1 MHTYYDAKDMLKKEL
16 DEIVR
21 KGELSAGSLD
31 TIDKILSSIVH
42 ACKIIM
48 YEEYAE
54 DGYSYADGDRDM
66 SEYSY
71 ARGRGSN
78 GRGRG
83 SNANRDSMGRYSSEG
98 GYSNAR
104 GGQGGRSGNRGGG
117 RGGYS
122 RAGGG
127 YSYADGEKEEK
138 IELIRDMME
147 EVSSDEERRALQKIM
162 RRYEQE

>member
-1 MHTYYDAKDMLKKEL
+1 MNTYYDAKDMLKKEL
-16 DEIVR
+16 DEIVK
-21 KGELSAGSLD
+21 KGEMSAVSLD
-31 TIDKILSSIVH
+31 TIDKLLSSIVH

-54 DGYSYADGDRDM
+54 DGYSYADGDMDM
-66 SEYSY
+66 SNYSY
-71 ARGRGSN
+71 ARGN

-83 SNANRDSMGRYSSEG
+83 PNARRDSMGRYSREG
-98 GYSNAR
+98 GNSYAR
-104 GGQGGRSGNRGGG
+104 GN

-138 IELIRDMME
+138 MELIRDMME
-147 EVSSDEERRALQKIM
+147 EASSEEERRALKKIM